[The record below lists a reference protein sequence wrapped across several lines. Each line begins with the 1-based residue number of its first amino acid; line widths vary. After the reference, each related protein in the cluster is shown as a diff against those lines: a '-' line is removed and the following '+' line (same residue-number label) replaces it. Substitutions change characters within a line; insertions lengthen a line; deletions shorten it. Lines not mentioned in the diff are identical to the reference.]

1 VVPKIEW
8 RAGELFPRTGFIV
21 TNLRWKDSHVVKF
34 YSKRGTAEQW
44 LKEGKYALNWTRLSC
59 HYFIDNQVRL
69 QQHRLKKGM
78 LDDSGGV
85 L

>member
-1 VVPKIEW
+1 LNGVQENCFEEI
-8 RAGELFPRTGFIV
+8 GFIV

-44 LKEGKYALNWTRLSC
+44 LKEGKYALNWIRLSC

-69 QQHRLKKGM
+69 QQHRLKKGI